1 VLLGLDHGLLRA
13 HARSSLANHQSER
26 PATICWAC
34 LHGGAWQLER
44 IDGGSIRDLAH
55 EDIECLDRVSVA
67 HSVIRLELE
76 AFLSKAIDHRS
87 QTNESFVRTGD
98 FYFGSVS
105 GLRGHQLGLDA

>member
-1 VLLGLDHGLLRA
+1 
-13 HARSSLANHQSER
+13 
-26 PATICWAC
+26 
-34 LHGGAWQLER
+34 
-44 IDGGSIRDLAH
+44 
-55 EDIECLDRVSVA
+55 
-67 HSVIRLELE
+67 VIRLELE